1 MVGKGVET
9 ADLRDSLEALG
20 CRLGQGFH
28 FSRAI
33 YAIEMA
39 GLLGGGP
46 AVQAIVDPAD
56 AA

>member
-1 MVGKGVET
+1 MET